1 MTSILPFVDEETVDQ
16 LDPRTH
22 INLGLRKVAAVLDGK
37 DFLTETPR
45 KRSGSFNRCA
55 ILQDAS
61 RCFSEMFNLITPSL
75 CATNRKNSDPTP
87 LARDRIYD
95 TGSDTRTDQTNDTR
109 TDQNTIVTTTSW
121 PYLHYVF
128 KK

>member
-45 KRSGSFNRCA
+45 KKIG
-55 ILQDAS
+55 
-61 RCFSEMFNLITPSL
+61 
-75 CATNRKNSDPTP
+75 
-87 LARDRIYD
+87 
-95 TGSDTRTDQTNDTR
+95 
-109 TDQNTIVTTTSW
+109 
-121 PYLHYVF
+121 
-128 KK
+128 